1 MPVRV
6 SCRSTRRLTQRRRHR
21 VARGWW
27 FNELPDRPRQDVLSR
42 RARSAAPPDAPELC
56 RLRGQENGLIA
67 QRHFHHLTSRCVLTS
82 IMLLSSRMPELA
94 SFEVVLAIAKT
105 GSLGAA
111 AREIGL
117 TQQAVSARLASMEA
131 QTGVQLA
138 VRTARGSQLT
148 PAGVVVAEWA
158 ARLLDVAHHVDTGLG
173 SLRTERRRQI
183 KVVASQTI
191 GEQLMPR
198 WLVSLQAAATRR
210 GVTAPNVILT
220 ATNSEH
226 AIAAVRD
233 GTADLGFIE
242 GPGTPRGLRS
252 RVVAHDE
259 LVIIVPPD
267 HKWARRSRAVSAS
280 ELAQT
285 PLVTRELGSGTRDSL
300 TAALHQA
307 LGDAMHQASPVLE
320 LSSAAAVRAAVLAG
334 AGPAALSRLTVAD
347 DLAVGRLRAI
357 TIPELN
363 LHRQLQAIWVG
374 GRTPPAGAIRDLV
387 SHIVSAAQP
396 AVSK

>member
-1 MPVRV
+1 
-6 SCRSTRRLTQRRRHR
+6 
-21 VARGWW
+21 
-27 FNELPDRPRQDVLSR
+27 
-42 RARSAAPPDAPELC
+42 
-56 RLRGQENGLIA
+56 
-67 QRHFHHLTSRCVLTS
+67 
-82 IMLLSSRMPELA
+82 MLLSSHMPDLA
-94 SFEVVLAIAKT
+94 SFEVLLAIART

-148 PAGVVVAEWA
+148 PGGLVVAEWA

-173 SLRTERRRQI
+173 SLRTQRRQQT

-191 GEQLMPR
+191 AEQLMPR
-198 WLVSLQAAATRR
+198 WLVSLQAAAARR

-233 GTADLGFIE
+233 GSADLGFIE
-242 GPGTPRGLRS
+242 SPGTPAGLRS

-259 LVIIVPPD
+259 LVVIVPPD
-267 HKWARRSRAVSAS
+267 HKWARRSRALTAS
-280 ELAQT
+280 ELAQA
-285 PLVTRELGSGTRDSL
+285 PLVTREAGSGTRDSL
-300 TAALHQA
+300 TTALRQAVGEEIHQP
-307 LGDAMHQASPVLE
+307 SPALE

-334 AGPAALSRLTVAD
+334 AGPAVISRLAVAD
-347 DLAVGRLRAI
+347 DLAVGRLRAV
-357 TIPELN
+357 TVPELN
-363 LHRQLQAIWVG
+363 LRRQLQAIWVG
-374 GRTPPAGAIRDLV
+374 GRTPPAGAVRDLL
-387 SHIVSAAQP
+387 SHITSTDAEPTVNR
-396 AVSK
+396 

>member
-1 MPVRV
+1 M
-6 SCRSTRRLTQRRRHR
+6 
-21 VARGWW
+21 
-27 FNELPDRPRQDVLSR
+27 VLS
-42 RARSAAPPDAPELC
+42 SHMPD
-56 RLRGQENGLIA
+56 
-67 QRHFHHLTSRCVLTS
+67 
-82 IMLLSSRMPELA
+82 LA
-94 SFEVVLAIAKT
+94 SFEVLLAIAKT

-148 PAGVVVAEWA
+148 PGGVVVAEWA

-173 SLRTERRRQI
+173 SLRTQRRQQT
-183 KVVASQTI
+183 KVAASQTI
-191 GEQLMPR
+191 AEQLMPR

-233 GTADLGFIE
+233 GSVDLGFIE
-242 GPGTPRGLRS
+242 SPGTPAGLRS

-259 LVIIVPPD
+259 LVVIVPPD
-267 HKWARRSRAVSAS
+267 HKWARRSRALSAS
-280 ELAQT
+280 ELAQA
-285 PLVTRELGSGTRDSL
+285 PLVTREAGSGTRDSL
-300 TAALHQA
+300 TTALRQA
-307 LGDAMHQASPVLE
+307 VGEEMHQPSPALE

-334 AGPAALSRLTVAD
+334 AGPAVISRLAVVD
-347 DLAVGRLRAI
+347 DLAVGRLRAV
-357 TIPELN
+357 TVPELN
-363 LHRQLQAIWVG
+363 LRRQLQAIWVG
-374 GRTPPAGAIRDLV
+374 GRTPPAGAVRDLL
-387 SHIVSAAQP
+387 SHITSTDAAP
-396 AVSK
+396 TVNR